1 MIPPDDEH
9 RPLCQDV
16 TVGAGDPG
24 PGVSGLTLI
33 SQAQR
38 WAHDH
43 FVPLNATLEITQ
55 RCNIR
60 CRHCYNFDRDTPRH
74 TEGCGEPELTTDELV
89 RVIGELRDA
98 GCLFLNLTGGEAL
111 LHPDL
116 FRLLDHAAD
125 LNLAVGLLTN
135 GILLRPGMAGQL
147 ARYPNLHRVS
157 ISIYG
162 ATAETHDGVTQVP
175 GSLARTWAGAERMRD
190 QGIAVAM
197 KIIVMRDNADEVER
211 LMAELETRGFPYA
224 LDLTITAR
232 NDGTRGSLATRID
245 QSQLETLCTGPLRRF
260 LLAGPERTISDVGFA
275 CNCARGN
282 CAITAQ
288 GDVQPCIAVPMVA
301 GNVRHQPFADIW
313 ASSPVFQWIRGLRV
327 ADYPECA
334 PCPHKSW
341 CTRER
346 GAAYTYSGSYTG
358 TDPLVCARATL
369 SHRLASEDAAIPG
382 AGEPDRR

>member
-1 MIPPDDEH
+1 M
-9 RPLCQDV
+9 
-16 TVGAGDPG
+16 
-24 PGVSGLTLI
+24 
-33 SQAQR
+33 QR
-38 WAHDH
+38 WAHDR

-74 TEGCGEPELTTDELV
+74 TEGCGVPELGTDELL
-89 RVIGELRDA
+89 RVISELRDA

-116 FRLLDHAAD
+116 FRLLDHAGD

-135 GILLRPGMAGQL
+135 GILLRPGLAGQL

-157 ISIYG
+157 VSIYG
-162 ATAETHDGVTQVP
+162 ATAEVHDGVTQVA

-190 QGIAVAM
+190 QGIAVHM
-197 KIIVMRDNADEVER
+197 KIIVMRDNAHQVAQ
-211 LMAELETRGFPYA
+211 LMAELEERRFPFS

-232 NDGTRGSLATRID
+232 NDRDRSSLSTRID
-245 QSQLETLCTGPLRRF
+245 QQQLEALCTGPLRPYMLR
-260 LLAGPERTISDVGFA
+260 GPERTISDTGFA

-288 GDVQPCIAVPMVA
+288 GDVQPCIAVPLVA
-301 GNVRHQPFADIW
+301 GNVRRQAFAEIW

-327 ADYPECA
+327 QDYPECA

-346 GAAYTYSGSYTG
+346 GAAYSYSGSYTG

-369 SHRLASEDAAIPG
+369 AHQLSMEGPAPPVTIDG
-382 AGEPDRR
+382 AEG